1 MCTGRARPGRALNA
15 SSDGSLLR
23 WCVRASAAGIVVACS
38 IFITSCAGGENLSGS
53 WEGEIVESGETLE
66 VMMDIDQ
73 EGDDISGEIT
83 GDQGRLDITGGEVNG
98 SQFSLDIQDAYGGDS
113 VQGTLEGEIS
123 GDNMSGQG
131 EYNSGTEFTFELQ
144 RTEN

>member
-1 MCTGRARPGRALNA
+1 MCTGRAKPCRALNA
-15 SSDGSLLR
+15 ARNDSLLR
-23 WCVRASAAGIVVACS
+23 WCVRASAAGIVVVCS
-38 IFITSCAGGENLSGS
+38 IFITSCAGGENLSGT
-53 WEGEIVESGETLE
+53 WEGEMVEAGETLE
-66 VMMDIDQ
+66 LMMDIDH

-83 GDQGRLDITGGEVNG
+83 GDQGRLDITGGEVDG
-98 SQFSLDIQDAYGGDS
+98 RQFSLDIQDAYGGES

-123 GDNMSGQG
+123 GENMSGQG